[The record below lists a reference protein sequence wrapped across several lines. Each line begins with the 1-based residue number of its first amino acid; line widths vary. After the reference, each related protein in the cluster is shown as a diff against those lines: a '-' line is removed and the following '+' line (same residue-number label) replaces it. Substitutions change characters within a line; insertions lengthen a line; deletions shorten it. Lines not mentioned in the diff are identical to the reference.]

1 MHVDIIR
8 QAEERDLQLQQ
19 AIQQVWDRE
28 RDLAEMHRQQQESET
43 RLREREEALQA
54 ERQNRQDTEQRVQSI
69 NGHLLRAEQAL
80 REEADRY
87 TQAEERVRDMEMRLR
102 ETIQGQREAEE
113 RMVEADN
120 TKQQAEER
128 EGDLERRVVE
138 SEQRQQQAEQRH
150 REALHRSQTAENRLA
165 VETRRRM
172 EAQDLNRRLEERLQ
186 CGDDVFWRVE
196 RNEIQLSQEELGR
209 GAWCKVMVAEFRG
222 LQVAAKCL
230 HSTIISNHNRQ
241 LFMREMNISAK
252 LRHPNLV
259 QFIGAT
265 VEGEPVI
272 LTELMTTSL
281 REILEQGPLQLQQI
295 TSISCNVVVA
305 LNYMHLLR
313 PDPILHRDVSSANI
327 LLNQGPGN
335 TWVAKL
341 SDCGSANFTRLVNT
355 VGPGNPSYAAPE
367 AADPSQQSPKMDV
380 YSFGVTLMEMI
391 IRQFPDRDHLAA
403 QVTLVTEP
411 RLLQLIQRCIDDN
424 PARRPAIRDVLT
436 ELLL

>member
-1 MHVDIIR
+1 
-8 QAEERDLQLQQ
+8 
-19 AIQQVWDRE
+19 
-28 RDLAEMHRQQQESET
+28 
-43 RLREREEALQA
+43 
-54 ERQNRQDTEQRVQSI
+54 
-69 NGHLLRAEQAL
+69 
-80 REEADRY
+80 
-87 TQAEERVRDMEMRLR
+87 
-102 ETIQGQREAEE
+102 
-113 RMVEADN
+113 
-120 TKQQAEER
+120 
-128 EGDLERRVVE
+128 
-138 SEQRQQQAEQRH
+138 
-150 REALHRSQTAENRLA
+150 
-165 VETRRRM
+165 
-172 EAQDLNRRLEERLQ
+172 
-186 CGDDVFWRVE
+186 
-196 RNEIQLSQEELGR
+196 
-209 GAWCKVMVAEFRG
+209 MVAEFRG

-265 VEGEPVI
+265 VEGKPVI
-272 LTELMTTSL
+272 LTELMTASL
-281 REILEQGPLQLQQI
+281 RGILEQGPFQLQQI
-295 TSISCNVVVA
+295 TSISCNVALA
-305 LNYMHLLR
+305 LNYMHLLH

-327 LLNQGPGN
+327 LLNQGPGD

-367 AADPSQQSPKMDV
+367 AANPSQQSPKMDV

-391 IRQFPDRDHLAA
+391 INQFPDRDHLAA
-403 QVTLVTEP
+403 QVRLVTEP